1 MANIS
6 NLQNILSKLTFVFGR
21 VLDFQVSLHGLDGR
35 KMHDPWDLVFD
46 KSLESLF
53 FDIILEYSEKLH

>member
-6 NLQNILSKLTFVFGR
+6 DLQNILSKLTFVFGY
-21 VLDFQVSLHGLDGR
+21 VLDFEASSHGLDGR
-35 KMHDPWDLVFD
+35 KMRDPWDLVFD

-53 FDIILEYSEKLH
+53 FDIISEYSEKLR